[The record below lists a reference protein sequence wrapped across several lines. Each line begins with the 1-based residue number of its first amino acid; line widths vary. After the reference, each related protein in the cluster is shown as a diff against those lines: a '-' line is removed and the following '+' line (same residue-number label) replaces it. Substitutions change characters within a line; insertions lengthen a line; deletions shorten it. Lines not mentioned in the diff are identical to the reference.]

1 MSIYL
6 ILSLV
11 GAAVFSLGVAAIVLR
26 FGIPPS
32 LSETFYLLGGRKG
45 KGFIFYLWLAVVVF
59 VMLIPMVQAAGFWG
73 FICGVGLL
81 FVGAAPAFKKEDDEE
96 DKGSIEPIIHPIA
109 ALLSAFSAVMQL
121 VKIRE
126 WGWMLVSAFFAWCVA
141 YVTMTMR
148 KSYIF
153 WLEMAAF
160 YGLFAGMIVHYLKM

>member
-11 GAAVFSLGVAAIVLR
+11 GAAVFSLGVAAVVLR

-59 VMLIPMVQAAGFWG
+59 VMLIPMVQAAGYWG
-73 FICGVGLL
+73 FLCGVGLL
-81 FVGAAPAFKKEDDEE
+81 FVGAAPAFKDEGAE
-96 DKGSIEPIIHPIA
+96 RFIHPVS
-109 ALLSAFSAVMQL
+109 ALLCAFSAVMQL
-121 VKIRE
+121 VKIHE

-153 WLEMAAF
+153 WLEMTAF